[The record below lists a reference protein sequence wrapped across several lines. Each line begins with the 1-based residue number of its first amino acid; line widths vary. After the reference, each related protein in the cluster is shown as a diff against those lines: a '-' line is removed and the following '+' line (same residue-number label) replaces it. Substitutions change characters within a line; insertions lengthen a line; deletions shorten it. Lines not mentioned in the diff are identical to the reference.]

1 MSAFID
7 TNITGWTDN
16 NTVTLGGQPLSIS
29 TYGDYF
35 LALLY
40 RLAML
45 SELETPVVFT
55 ETPVSLGVAMV
66 TWGDVIT
73 DVSGQIVYIIWVRAY
88 GNEYSS
94 LTNASFVSA
103 VSNHLLYSKA
113 RFFGSLALREGR
125 CIYSMSN
132 NPTPAVSGVKPVNT
146 KHLYNICTLGRR
158 CTNGIQIFGVCW
170 EDSKY
175 GTWKW
180 FC

>member
-1 MSAFID
+1 
-7 TNITGWTDN
+7 
-16 NTVTLGGQPLSIS
+16 
-29 TYGDYF
+29 
-35 LALLY
+35 
-40 RLAML
+40 ML

-73 DVSGQIVYIIWVRAY
+73 DVSGRIVYIIWVRAY

-132 NPTPAVSGVKPVNT
+132 NPTPTVSGVNPVNT
-146 KHLYNICTLGRR
+146 KHLYNICTLSDQRR
-158 CTNGIQIFGVCW
+158 RRWAGVVQMLYKSLVFAGKTANMVLGNGSV
-170 EDSKY
+170 KLL
-175 GTWKW
+175 
-180 FC
+180 